1 VIDYGIVNEE
11 GWERVPRRIQNRR
24 ESRVGPS
31 RNSFGEAKGRERI
44 EKERGGGIGIKLFFP
59 TSSLKMTFPSLN
71 LEMKVGVCI
80 TCEESKSLPSLVGKV
95 KKKN

>member
-1 VIDYGIVNEE
+1 LNGNKQGEEEGKWTYIGSRGETVIDYGIVNEE

-44 EKERGGGIGIKLFFP
+44 EKERGGGIGIKLFIFIFLC
-59 TSSLKMTFPSLN
+59 TN
-71 LEMKVGVCI
+71 
-80 TCEESKSLPSLVGKV
+80 
-95 KKKN
+95 NN